1 MKKLLLPILCFVSF
15 NCIIHA
21 QVVSLPSEGWS
32 LNLGKEFPGAT
43 GSLAYAPVTGPTG
56 EIAYRLQGSF
66 LQGGAYV
73 SAGLGN
79 LDLVL
84 TSITFQV
91 RASGLPA
98 IAVRLTDGSGQ
109 IHQINRI
116 DLEKVAGWQT
126 VTLRLDHLNAFAWGG
141 ANNGIFRGPLGQN
154 PGHNVSV
161 PG

>member
-116 DLEKVAGWQT
+116 DLEKVAGVHEGGCCVSQP
-126 VTLRLDHLNAFAWGG
+126 TLLLALASCLRYTSLK
-141 ANNGIFRGPLGQN
+141 ANFENTLYEQQ
-154 PGHNVSV
+154 
-161 PG
+161 